1 MVDIQVYG
9 SSSKGNC
16 YILQD
21 QESKLMIEAGI
32 KLRTIYKK
40 GGSLKG
46 VKALLVTHEHGD
58 HCKYAQDIL
67 ASGGF
72 DLWASKGTI
81 EAINLKRRYQLL
93 KSGHQQIIDGWTIY
107 PFDVKHDVA
116 EPLGFII
123 VTPYSKEKI
132 VFITDT
138 KLIKNRFK
146 NVDIFMIECNY
157 SMEILNENSE
167 SGLIPEFL
175 RKRIINSHMN
185 IETLA
190 GFFEA
195 IDLEK
200 TKQIILMHLS
210 NDNSDAELF
219 KTTIEKVTN
228 IPVTIAF

>member
-21 QESKLMIEAGI
+21 QESKLMIEAGV
-32 KLRTIYKK
+32 KLKTIYKK

-46 VKALLVTHEHGD
+46 IKALLVTHEHGD

-81 EAINLKRRYQLL
+81 EAINLKRRYQVI
-93 KSGHQQIIDGWTIY
+93 KSGCQQIIDGWIIK

-123 VTPYSKEKI
+123 VTPFSKEKI

-138 KLIKNRFK
+138 KFIPNRFK
-146 NVDIFMIECNY
+146 NIDIFMIECNY
-157 SMEILNENSE
+157 SLEILNDNVEQ
-167 SGLIPEFL
+167 GIIPPFL
-175 RKRIINSHMN
+175 KKRIINSHMN
-185 IETLA
+185 IETLT
-190 GFFEA
+190 GFFET
-195 IDLEK
+195 IDLAK
-200 TKQIILMHLS
+200 TKQIVLMHLS
-210 NDNSDAELF
+210 NDNSDASKF
-219 KTTIEKVTN
+219 KREIEDVTGK
-228 IPVTIAF
+228 PVIIA

>member
-21 QESKLMIEAGI
+21 QESKLMIEAGV
-32 KLRTIYKK
+32 KLKTIYKK

-46 VKALLVTHEHGD
+46 IKALLVTHEHGD

-81 EAINLKRRYQLL
+81 EAINLKRRYQVI
-93 KSGHQQIIDGWTIY
+93 KSGCQQIIDGWIIK

-123 VTPYSKEKI
+123 VTPFSKEKI

-138 KLIKNRFK
+138 KFIPNRFK
-146 NVDIFMIECNY
+146 NIDIFMIECNY
-157 SMEILNENSE
+157 SLEILNDKVEQ
-167 SGLIPEFL
+167 GIIPPFL
-175 RKRIINSHMN
+175 KKRIINSHMN
-185 IETLA
+185 IETLT
-190 GFFEA
+190 GFFET
-195 IDLEK
+195 IDLAK
-200 TKQIILMHLS
+200 TKQIVLMHLS
-210 NDNSDAELF
+210 NDNSDASKF
-219 KTTIEKVTN
+219 KREIEDVTGK
-228 IPVTIAF
+228 PVIIA